1 MDEQTTT
8 TGKTLTCIECK
19 NETQL
24 SDTLKQGD
32 VVECEFC
39 GIEFE
44 VTEAG
49 VEYTLSLIEDE
60 K

>member
-1 MDEQTTT
+1 MQ
-8 TGKTLTCIECK
+8 